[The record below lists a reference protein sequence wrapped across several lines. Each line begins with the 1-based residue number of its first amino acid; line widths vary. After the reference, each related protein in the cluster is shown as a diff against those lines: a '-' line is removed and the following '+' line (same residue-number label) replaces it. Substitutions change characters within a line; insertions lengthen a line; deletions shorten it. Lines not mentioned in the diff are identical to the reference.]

1 MRIVLQQVFP
11 LGRFHAT
18 PWRVNPFDDPH
29 GEWPPSPWRLIRAVV
44 ARWYQWTRESATA
57 PSIDHLQALVAALCS
72 SQYRFRVPPG
82 AWRGNP
88 VRQYFPVEF
97 GWNPKERKEA
107 AIRTYGTSLA
117 QDNYWCTPPSGD
129 GAVWWFLD
137 GDRWTDPLLD
147 LLDRCLERITY
158 FGRAEAFTRI
168 RRVLT
173 DAPTPNCELF
183 EHRVAGTVPILVPD
197 KEATL
202 ADVERVTDDPDSVNR
217 SVPRGA
223 RIAYAAR
230 PSRPPVGE
238 KPALMRATRAT
249 NLMQFAIGWNVAPEM
264 RAVVRL
270 TARLRGR
277 VIRQLLEIKTGDS
290 KATWSRVGTGI
301 REAIAEITGK
311 DAEGKPLTGPH
322 RHTEFLVWFEDGL
335 PTRMLV
341 YRDGRVFDEDEQA
354 AILRAASRELSW
366 GAAGPEP
373 DAWKVRLVPLDR
385 AVPPPPGFDGAAVRA
400 WESLTPYVPPRHF
413 LRKGKLRQRESVES
427 QIRRELR
434 LRGVSRVD
442 DVEVEQVGDIRWV
455 AVHIPRRASTERAM
469 IGDRRGYMLRLLF
482 AQPIAGPVR
491 LGHSSSLGLGLF
503 RPVFTL

>member
-1 MRIVLQQVFP
+1 MQIVLQQVFP

-18 PWRVNPFDDPH
+18 PWRVNPFDDPY
-29 GEWPPSPWRLIRAVV
+29 GEWPPSPWRFVRAVV
-44 ARWYQWTRESATA
+44 ARWYQWAREGSVSRPAAELDT
-57 PSIDHLQALVAALCS
+57 LVAALCA
-72 SQYRFRVPPG
+72 SQYRFRLPPG
-82 AWRGNP
+82 ARKGSP

-97 GWNPKERKEA
+97 GWNPKERKKP

-117 QDNYWCTPPSGD
+117 QDNYWCIPASGD

-137 GDRWTDPLLD
+137 GDRWTGPLLD
-147 LLDRCLERITY
+147 VLDRCLERITY

-168 RRVLT
+168 HRVL
-173 DAPTPNCELF
+173 DAAPAPNCQLL
-183 EHRVAGTVPILVPD
+183 EHRVAGAVPILVPN

-202 ADVERVTDDPDSVNR
+202 ADVERVTDDPCNVNR
-217 SVPRGA
+217 SVPLGA
-223 RIAYAAR
+223 RLAYAVR
-230 PSRPPVGE
+230 PSRPIPSE
-238 KPALMRATRAT
+238 KPSLARAMRATH
-249 NLMQFAIGWNVAPEM
+249 LMQFAIGWNVAPEM

-277 VIRQLLEIKTGDS
+277 VIQQLLRIKTGDS
-290 KATWSRVGTGI
+290 KATWSCVGASI
-301 REAIAEITGK
+301 RAAIAEMTGK
-311 DAEGKPLTGPH
+311 DAKGKPLTGPH

-341 YRDGRVFDEDEQA
+341 YREGREFDEDERA

-366 GAAGPEP
+366 GVAGSKP

-385 AVPPPPGFDGAAVRA
+385 AVPPPAGFDGVAARA
-400 WESLTPYVPPRHF
+400 WESVTPYVPPRHF
-413 LRKGKLRQRESVES
+413 LRNGKPRPRESVES
-427 QIRRELR
+427 QIRRELG
-434 LRGVSRVD
+434 LRGFSAVD
-442 DVEVEQVGDIRWV
+442 DVEVKQVGDTRWV
-455 AVHIPRRASTERAM
+455 AVHIPRRASTERPT

-482 AQPIAGPVR
+482 AQPIGGPVR